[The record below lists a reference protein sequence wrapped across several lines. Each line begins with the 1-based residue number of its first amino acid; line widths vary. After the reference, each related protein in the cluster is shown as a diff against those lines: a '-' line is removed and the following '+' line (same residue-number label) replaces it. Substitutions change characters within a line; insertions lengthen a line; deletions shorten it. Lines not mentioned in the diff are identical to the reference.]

1 MKKFIC
7 ILLVVLL
14 LLVPLAA
21 CQNTPPET
29 TPTPTPAQTTP
40 TETPE
45 PVEEDENHLI
55 GIIVPAAT
63 HGWTAAIAY
72 HAEQMAIELGWQVG
86 TDYLIWTSTSVSE
99 MANQIDDMIALNPA
113 AIVLMPHNDELSVTA
128 QQITDAGIPWVLFNR
143 RVTAEYTAYMA
154 GDNFSMGRES
164 ARHIGNWLGGE
175 GTVAVMH
182 VPTAGSTSVER
193 VSGFVEVMEAEFPD
207 IVLIDVTSEA
217 FTQEAG
223 LAMATDMLTAN
234 PHLDAIYSINDIPS
248 LGVLQAVREAGRTD
262 IQLISGGGGAQVWYN
277 QIVANEDMELFTAT
291 YSPAMIRDAIQKAI
305 DILAGRDVPHTTRRP
320 TTIINRDNVEQ
331 FLDPSLPY

>member
-1 MKKFIC
+1 MKMKRLFC
-7 ILLVVLL
+7 ALLVAVLAL
-14 LLVPLAA
+14 PFVA
-21 CQNTPPET
+21 CGGSNDDNANSEM
-29 TPTPTPAQTTP
+29 
-40 TETPE
+40 
-45 PVEEDENHLI
+45 I

-72 HAEQMAIELGWQVG
+72 HAEQMAISLGWEVG
-86 TDYLIWTSTSVSE
+86 VDYMLWTSTSVSE

-113 AIVLMPHNDELSVTA
+113 AIVLMPHNDELSHTA

-164 ARHIGNWLGGE
+164 AHVIGNHLGGA
-175 GTVAVMH
+175 GNVAVMH
-182 VPTAGSTSVER
+182 VPTAGSTSFER
-193 VSGFVEVMEAEFPD
+193 VYGFVSEMEMYFPN
-207 IVLIDVTSEA
+207 IVLIDVTAEA

-234 PHLDAIYSINDIPS
+234 PQIDAIYSINDIPS

-262 IQLISGGGGAQVWYN
+262 VQLISGGGGAQVWYN
-277 QIVANEDMELFTAT
+277 QIIANDDIELFTAT

-305 DILAGRDVPHTTRRP
+305 DILAGQYVPHTTRRP
-320 TTIINRDNVEQ
+320 TTIINRENVQ
-331 FLDPSLPY
+331 DHLDASLPY